1 MAKLRHTNL
10 DWAPACAVEVT
21 VGLIHG
27 KWKCVL
33 LDLLLED
40 TMRPSELQRRLPD
53 ITPRMLANQLREMEA
68 AGLIERK
75 LYPQVP
81 PKVEYS
87 LSSLGRSLEPVI
99 AQLRSWGQAHMHLY
113 EKPLV

>member
-10 DWAPACAVEVT
+10 GWAPACAVEVT

-53 ITPRMLANQLREMEA
+53 ITPRMLANQLR
-68 AGLIERK
+68 
-75 LYPQVP
+75 
-81 PKVEYS
+81 
-87 LSSLGRSLEPVI
+87 
-99 AQLRSWGQAHMHLY
+99 
-113 EKPLV
+113 